1 MVACDKPLPREG
13 FGVGQNCKYGGTP
26 GDSEFSGRKLVVIP
40 VCAVVLNT
48 KG

>member
-1 MVACDKPLPREG
+1 MVACDKPLPEG
-13 FGVGQNCKYGGTP
+13 GIWGGQNCKYGGTP

-40 VCAVVLNT
+40 VCAAVLNT